1 MPRNNRKNDIYEEQ
15 KYKLNTEKR
24 FLYVEKCLI
33 YKICLR
39 IIHENRKSK
48 YRTVIMNNTANQDTE
63 KVFQTVSVA
72 SVERT
77 ALAAATEDH
86 V

>member
-1 MPRNNRKNDIYEEQ
+1 MPK
-15 KYKLNTEKR
+15 
-24 FLYVEKCLI
+24 
-33 YKICLR
+33 KI
-39 IIHENRKSK
+39 HGNRKSK

-63 KVFQTVSVA
+63 KVFQTASVA